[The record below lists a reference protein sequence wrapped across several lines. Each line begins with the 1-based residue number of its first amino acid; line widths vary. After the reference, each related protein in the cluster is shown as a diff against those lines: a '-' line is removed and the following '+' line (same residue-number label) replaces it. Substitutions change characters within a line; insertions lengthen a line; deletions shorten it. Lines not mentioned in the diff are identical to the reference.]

1 MKQEG
6 SVRVQVKS
14 NSNNKTSDIS
24 AIFTHLDTLTS
35 MQEVYGD
42 PSWTSGLSH
51 RQRFNYLIHRWGAF
65 KAYSLFLIALIMVAA
80 LPFAALD
87 LLGFDHGSSQK
98 GAPTSST
105 TSPKATDTS
114 ASIIELN
121 TSDEKDCLKITRVP
135 NDSYELIARKF
146 QVHISSVRFLRASY
160 GVRTGGPTAGYRGC
174 NLHFDSAQGPIYCSA
189 LDIYSNDGGRTAM
202 GFFYTVGVS
211 ENANLCY

>member
-1 MKQEG
+1 MNVD
-6 SVRVQVKS
+6 SD
-14 NSNNKTSDIS
+14 NKTSDTS
-24 AIFTHLDTLTS
+24 AIFAHLDTLTS
-35 MQEVYGD
+35 IQNVYGD
-42 PSWTSGLSH
+42 PAWTSVLSQK
-51 RQRFNYLIHRWGAF
+51 QRFKYLIHRWGAF
-65 KAYSLFLIALIMVAA
+65 KAYSLLVVGLISLVA

-87 LLGFDHGSSQK
+87 LLGFDLSSSQK
-98 GAPTSST
+98 NTTAST
-105 TSPKATDTS
+105 MTSPQATETP
-114 ASIIELN
+114 ASIIELS

-146 QVHISSVRFLRASY
+146 QVPISSVRFLRASY

>member
-1 MKQEG
+1 MN
-6 SVRVQVKS
+6 VDS
-14 NSNNKTSDIS
+14 NHKTSDTS
-24 AIFTHLDTLTS
+24 AIFAHLDTLTS
-35 MQEVYGD
+35 MQDVYGD
-42 PSWTSGLSH
+42 PSWTSVLSH
-51 RQRFNYLIHRWGAF
+51 KQRFNYLIHRWGAF
-65 KAYSLFLIALIMVAA
+65 KAYSLLVIGLISLVA

-87 LLGFDHGSSQK
+87 LLGVDLSSSQK
-98 GAPTSST
+98 NTTASAM
-105 TSPKATDTS
+105 TSPKATETS

-146 QVHISSVRFLRASY
+146 QVPISSVRFLRASY

-189 LDIYSNDGGRTAM
+189 LDIYSNDGGKTAM